1 MIELPSSLD
10 PEKRRKFWSNPE
22 GKTAMIL
29 LAVLGLAAL
38 TFWSFLVPFVLTM
51 LQQTLSA
58 ILTLAAIIILVTLPF
73 NRKFRFFLKVMVRKL
88 TNLFVKIFPVD
99 ILKQHISNLA
109 KGIGNIEEQIGI
121 LRGVMTGLQRKTT
134 EQKDQYINLMN
145 TASFAKKSGEE
156 LQAQIKA
163 RQATKL
169 EQSRMKIDEL
179 YTRLEKLMRV
189 LKQYH
194 KIAKIMKEDLEFDVN
209 LLIEER
215 DAVIAGHSA
224 MVNAMN
230 IIGGRG
236 ELQEMFDMAMEGVVQ
251 DVNRRMG
258 EISNFID
265 MSEDIINS
273 VNLEQGMV
281 DQMGLQKLEE
291 WEQKGE
297 AILLSDK
304 KQLLQAAEDPS
315 QVLDLNEPLFP
326 GSTKEEVAARQKK
339 TDKFKSFL
347 NDQK

>member
-22 GKTAMIL
+22 GKTAIL
-29 LAVLGLAAL
+29 ILVVLGLAVL
-38 TFWSFLVPFVLTM
+38 TFWGHIVPFILTM

-58 ILTLAAIIILVTLPF
+58 ILTLAAIIIIVTLPF
-73 NRKFRFFLKVMVRKL
+73 NKKFRFFLKVLMRKI
-88 TNLFVKIFPVD
+88 TNIFVKIFPVD
-99 ILKQHISNLA
+99 ILKQHISNLS
-109 KGIGNIEEQIGI
+109 KGIRTIEDQVGI
-121 LRGVMTGLQRKTT
+121 LRGVMTGLQRKMA

-145 TASFAKKSGEE
+145 TASYAQKKGEK
-156 LQAQIKA
+156 LQAQVKA
-163 RQATKL
+163 RQATRL

-215 DAVIAGHSA
+215 EAVIAGHSA

-230 IIGGRG
+230 VIGGRS
-236 ELQEMFDMAMEGVVQ
+236 ELQEMFDMAMEEVVQ

-258 EISNFID
+258 EIANFID

-281 DQMGLQKLEE
+281 DQMALQRLEE

-297 AILLSDK
+297 AILLEDK
-304 KQLLQAAEDPS
+304 QKLLSAAEDPN
-315 QVLDLNEPLFP
+315 QILNLDEPLFT
-326 GSTKEEVAARQKK
+326 GSSKEEVEARQKK
-339 TDKFKSFL
+339 PDKFKEFL
-347 NDQK
+347 NE